1 MSSESKNDKFKRIA
15 SVRTESVLKKIK
27 ALSRC
32 ANTRSYNYTENEVR
46 KIFNADIGISI
57 TGVAGP
63 DGGSDKKPV
72 GFTCFSIDDG
82 IKPYAS
88 TSKFF
93 NDRRFNKEISA
104 QTALNSIR
112 LRLSGII

>member
-46 KIFNADIGISI
+46 KIFNAINSEIRI
-57 TGVAGP
+57 AKALF
-63 DGGSDKKPV
+63 DK
-72 GFTCFSIDDG
+72 G
-82 IKPYAS
+82 A
-88 TSKFF
+88 
-93 NDRRFNKEISA
+93 NKRKTEFK
-104 QTALNSIR
+104 L
-112 LRLSGII
+112 